1 MQAEEMIPRNIS
13 HAMSFSTWTIS
24 GLHSWSRYSAVC
36 QIAKGT
42 RNSTHNRP
50 PETSC
55 DSARTDR
62 TPSIRR
68 IWAAM
73 TALKGTSRAH
83 AKRLITSPSRIV
95 LVCSLN
101 WATNAARDL
110 AGLGGGMKW
119 HRNANAEA
127 QTAIMNGPH
136 HTHSR
141 WAVRFMLGIG
151 RPPGSV
157 ELPCRIY

>member
-13 HAMSFSTWTIS
+13 QAMSLSIWTVS
-24 GLHSWSRYSAVC
+24 GLHSCRRYSAVC
-36 QIAKGT
+36 QIAKGK

-73 TALKGTSRAH
+73 TAQNGTSSAQ
-83 AKRLITSPSRIV
+83 AKRLITRPSRMR
-95 LVCSLN
+95 LVWSLN
-101 WATNAARDL
+101 WATRAARDL
-110 AGLGGGMKW
+110 AGLGGGMKRL
-119 HRNANAEA
+119 RNVNAVA
-127 QTAIMNGPH
+127 QMTIMIGPH

-151 RPPGSV
+151 RPPHSD
-157 ELPCRIY
+157 RIAL